1 MKITVPMIRQMKG
14 GEKKI
19 VMLTAYD
26 ALMASII
33 DEAGIDIILVG
44 DSVGN
49 VLLGYQNT
57 LPVTIDDMVRH
68 CAAVARGTQNALI
81 VGDMPFM
88 SYEASVSQAIKN
100 AGRLIKEGGAHAV
113 KLEGGRRMINQ
124 VRGIISAGIPV
135 MGHIGLTPQSIN
147 HFGGHKVQG
156 KTEKAAMRLVEDAR
170 ILEEAGVFAIVLEG
184 IPWQV
189 AEIITPSVSVP
200 TIGIGA
206 GLYTDGQVLVTQ
218 DLLGF
223 TNFKPTFLK
232 KYLNIREI
240 ILKALKEYKADV
252 EGETFPSEQYSYSL
266 SKEEE
271 EKLRE
276 RYYLQIQVPENHTF
290 HVREKSNR
298 IPDNT

>member
-1 MKITVPMIRQMKG
+1 MKG
-14 GEKKI
+14 GERKI

-33 DEAGIDIILVG
+33 DEAEIDIILVG

-49 VLLGYQNT
+49 VLLGYENT

-68 CAAVARGTQNALI
+68 CAAVARGTKNVLI

-113 KLEGGRRMINQ
+113 KLEGGQRMVKQ
-124 VRGIISAGIPV
+124 VHGILSAGIPV

-156 KTEKAAMRLVEDAR
+156 KTEEAALRLVDDAR
-170 ILEEAGVFAIVLEG
+170 ILEEAGVFSIVLEG

-189 AEIITPSVSVP
+189 AEIITQSVSVP

-206 GLYTDGQVLVTQ
+206 GKYTDGQVLVTQ

-223 TNFKPTFLK
+223 TNFKPRFLK

-252 EGETFPSEQYSYSL
+252 ESETFPSEEYSYCL

-271 EKLRE
+271 EKLKD
-276 RYYLQIQVPENHTF
+276 RYYLQVQVPENHTF
-290 HVREKSNR
+290 HVKQKSK
-298 IPDNT
+298 